1 MNLEWAV
8 AGLMIWLI
16 SLGTCLVC
24 EAAPESIDL
33 GYSQHESA
41 RGTTERPQ

>member
-1 MNLEWAV
+1 MELEWV
-8 AGLMIWLI
+8 VVGLALWLI
-16 SLGTCLVC
+16 SLGTRLVC